1 LRQSCK
7 PTTSVSSSKQE
18 RISVS
23 DNINLETLQW
33 LLLAARIHL
42 YRTATSIELMDRDST
57 PWACGF
63 QLSLRIT
70 LVRSIE
76 QFLDNSTKLQSVQ
89 YESVSLIDWLNLVS
103 TITNLS
109 KLALHTS
116 PLPGWDPAELQ
127 ISKTFDYFRE
137 QLSSQMPRS
146 RDTLDN
152 SEDAFE
158 RFRRITSTMR
168 LALHDASSRC
178 SPTFELATGSGRTV
192 SLLHSLALPKING
205 GTINGDEK
213 LPSLREVTP
222 SFDMNC
228 NDFHWKFLMGTV

>member
-1 LRQSCK
+1 
-7 PTTSVSSSKQE
+7 
-18 RISVS
+18 
-23 DNINLETLQW
+23 
-33 LLLAARIHL
+33 
-42 YRTATSIELMDRDST
+42 
-57 PWACGF
+57 
-63 QLSLRIT
+63 
-70 LVRSIE
+70 
-76 QFLDNSTKLQSVQ
+76 VQ

-152 SEDAFE
+152 NEDAFE

-168 LALHDASSRC
+168 LALHDASGRC